1 VVSGPVFQAG
11 GLASGLDTMG
21 IVDALVGIEEVR
33 IKRIEQK
40 KLDYTTQMTKLTEVI
55 VSSQELRR
63 SLEDLKEAGISRQVT
78 SSTSQADAKIA
89 GDVLD
94 GEYQVQVTNLARAAK
109 ARSAN
114 FSSALDVMKE
124 GTLTLDMKG
133 QQYEIEI
140 ADGDTLSEVAEAINE
155 SDAPVTASVLFD
167 GTNFVL
173 SLTANS
179 TGHTIGEDPSTA
191 LTITES
197 YTGTTGAELG
207 LAVTQTAENAT
218 VIVDGLT
225 FERQSNTV
233 ADVIPGLELSLKA
246 ENLTDAETLVVSR
259 DTDATLEKVKT
270 FVTAYN
276 SLNQLLRQEIN
287 VPPGSNTDDKLTRDP
302 TVRAYAR
309 QLDNIMSMMSDG
321 SGGLSSLV
329 NIGVE
334 RDRLGN
340 LTVNESKLRATI
352 ENDAQDLGA
361 FLSGDNGF
369 ASRAVDMVNGYVS
382 IAGGALFRRQDDLS
396 TSMAEL
402 TTEQLKIQD
411 NVERFRARLIKQ
423 FAAMEQTV
431 SQYNAI
437 GDYLA
442 SQEARATKKN

>member
-1 VVSGPVFQAG
+1 
-11 GLASGLDTMG
+11 
-21 IVDALVGIEEVR
+21 
-33 IKRIEQK
+33 
-40 KLDYTTQMTKLTEVI
+40 
-55 VSSQELRR
+55 
-63 SLEDLKEAGISRQVT
+63 
-78 SSTSQADAKIA
+78 
-89 GDVLD
+89 
-94 GEYQVQVTNLARAAK
+94 
-109 ARSAN
+109 
-114 FSSALDVMKE
+114 
-124 GTLTLDMKG
+124 
-133 QQYEIEI
+133 
-140 ADGDTLSEVAEAINE
+140 
-155 SDAPVTASVLFD
+155 
-167 GTNFVL
+167 
-173 SLTANS
+173 
-179 TGHTIGEDPSTA
+179 
-191 LTITES
+191 
-197 YTGTTGAELG
+197 
-207 LAVTQTAENAT
+207 
-218 VIVDGLT
+218 
-225 FERQSNTV
+225 
-233 ADVIPGLELSLKA
+233 
-246 ENLTDAETLVVSR
+246 
-259 DTDATLEKVKT
+259 
-270 FVTAYN
+270 
-276 SLNQLLRQEIN
+276 
-287 VPPGSNTDDKLTRDP
+287 
-302 TVRAYAR
+302 
-309 QLDNIMSMMSDG
+309 MSDG